1 MHQLKSSDHPIKS
14 VLFSFKI
21 KEHVEIFA
29 VEIIDSASLNR
40 VLRMLVVFEGGHCS
54 KSQTVNTYSAP
65 SSHMALELSGPLD
78 WRSIIVSKPSE
89 RFI

>member
-1 MHQLKSSDHPIKS
+1 
-14 VLFSFKI
+14 
-21 KEHVEIFA
+21 
-29 VEIIDSASLNR
+29 
-40 VLRMLVVFEGGHCS
+40 MLVVFECGHCS

-65 SSHMALELSGPLD
+65 SSHMTLELSGPLD